1 MVAPEFDLI
10 FAPFFPETPL
20 ITTSPVSR
28 YGLALHAS
36 GAQLGLAL
44 GDGPNLLRQAAWE
57 TGRELANVLQIRLGE
72 FLPPLEWEELAYLS
86 VSRGPGSFTSLRIG
100 LTCARIIAQQF
111 SLPLFTFSSLQ
122 TYAQF
127 LRPEVSPVAVT
138 QPATQGKLYGGVYQI
153 QDGLAQPWE
162 TNLEENDRLWAPTDW
177 EDYLQALPQS
187 PLRLQTPDNLGET
200 APALLTLA
208 EAQWLVG
215 ARPSW
220 ETATP
225 FYG

>member
-1 MVAPEFDLI
+1 
-10 FAPFFPETPL
+10 
-20 ITTSPVSR
+20 
-28 YGLALHAS
+28 
-36 GAQLGLAL
+36 LGN
-44 GDGPNLLRQAAWE
+44 GPTLLRQEARD

-72 FLPPLEWEELAYLS
+72 FLAPLDWEELSYLS

-127 LRPEVSPVAVT
+127 LQPETPLVAVT
-138 QPATQGKLYGGVYQI
+138 QTATQGKLYGGVYRI
-153 QDGLAQPWE
+153 RGSLAQPWE
-162 TNLEENDRLWAPTDW
+162 DAPAQNDRLWAPAEW
-177 EDYLQALPQS
+177 EDYLATLPQT
-187 PLRLQTPDNLGET
+187 PLQLQTPDNLGET

-208 EAQWLVG
+208 WSQWRAG
-215 ARPSW
+215 ARPFW
-220 ETATP
+220 AEATP

>member
-1 MVAPEFDLI
+1 M
-10 FAPFFPETPL
+10 TP
-20 ITTSPVSR
+20 TPGSSQ

-44 GDGPNLLRQAAWE
+44 GNGPILLRQEARD
-57 TGRELANVLQIRLGE
+57 TGRELANVLQIRLGG
-72 FLPPLEWEELAYLS
+72 FLAPLDWEELSYLS

-122 TYAQF
+122 AYAQF
-127 LRPEVSPVAVT
+127 LQPETPLVAVT
-138 QPATQGKLYGGVYQI
+138 QTATQGKLYGGVYRI
-153 QDGLAQPWE
+153 RGGLAQPWE
-162 TNLEENDRLWAPTDW
+162 DNPAQNDRLWAPAEW
-177 EDYLQALPQS
+177 EDYLATLPHPPPQ
-187 PLRLQTPDNLGET
+187 LQTPENLGET

-208 EAQWLVG
+208 WSQWLAG
-215 ARPSW
+215 ARPFW
-220 ETATP
+220 AEATP